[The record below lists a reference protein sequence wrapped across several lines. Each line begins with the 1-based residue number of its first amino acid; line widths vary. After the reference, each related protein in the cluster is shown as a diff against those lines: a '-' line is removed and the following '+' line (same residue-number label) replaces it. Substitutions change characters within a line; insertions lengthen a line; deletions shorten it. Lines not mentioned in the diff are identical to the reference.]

1 MKPDIYVG
9 LGTSGWTEINL
20 SQQCYISNLKAAKY
34 RVTYNNSELDTYSM
48 GLQFMVEYAGNE
60 INSHINFDETYQPSL
75 QTQDVFS
82 AATLD
87 WNASTKELVITYPET
102 IELYG
107 KQESVNISQIYS
119 NGCNFGNAITK
130 LESYG
135 EAKQALKPYV
145 KETRAALGGL
155 KLVKLTQSEYDS
167 LTTKD
172 NSTLYVIV
180 N

>member
-1 MKPDIYVG
+1 MR
-9 LGTSGWTEINL
+9 LEI
-20 SQQCYISNLKAAKY
+20 I
-34 RVTYNNSELDTYSM
+34 
-48 GLQFMVEYAGNE
+48 VEYAANLRYDYV
-60 INSHINFDETYQPSL
+60 NFDETQQPSL
-75 QTQDVFS
+75 QTIPSFS
-82 AATLD
+82 AATVD
-87 WNASTKELVITYPET
+87 WNASTKELVITYPTT

-107 KQESVNISQIYS
+107 SQQPVNISKIHS
-119 NGCNFGNAITK
+119 NSCQFGQAITK

-172 NSTLYVIV
+172 SSTLYII
-180 N
+180 NG

>member
-1 MKPDIYVG
+1 
-9 LGTSGWTEINL
+9 
-20 SQQCYISNLKAAKY
+20 
-34 RVTYNNSELDTYSM
+34 M
-48 GLQFMVEYAGNE
+48 GLQLVVEYAGNE
-60 INSHINFDETYQPSL
+60 VYDYVSFNEAQQPL
-75 QTQDVFS
+75 LGTQDVFS
-82 AATLD
+82 AATVD
-87 WNASTKELVITYPET
+87 WNASTKELVITYPTT
-102 IELYG
+102 IEWYG
-107 KQESVNISQIYS
+107 SQQLVNISKIHS
-119 NGCNFGNAITK
+119 NSCQFGQAITK

-155 KLVKLTQSEYDS
+155 KLVKLTKSEYDS

>member
-1 MKPDIYVG
+1 
-9 LGTSGWTEINL
+9 
-20 SQQCYISNLKAAKY
+20 
-34 RVTYNNSELDTYSM
+34 M
-48 GLQFMVEYAGNE
+48 GLQFIVEYAGNE
-60 INSHINFDETYQPSL
+60 MNDSVFFDETKNPSL

-119 NGCNFGNAITK
+119 NGCNFGQAITK

-135 EAKQALKPYV
+135 EEKQALKPYV

-155 KLVKLTQSEYDS
+155 QLVKLTQREHAS

-180 N
+180 D